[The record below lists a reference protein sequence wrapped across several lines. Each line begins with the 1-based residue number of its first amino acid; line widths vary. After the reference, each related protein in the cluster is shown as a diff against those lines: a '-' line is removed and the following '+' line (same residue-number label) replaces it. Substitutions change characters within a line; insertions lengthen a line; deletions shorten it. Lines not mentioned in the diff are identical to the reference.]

1 MSFQIEKI
9 EKKDAKEMQNYK
21 NSNEDSY
28 SP

>member
-1 MSFQIEKI
+1 MSFQIEKF
-9 EKKDAKEMQNYK
+9 EKRDAKVMQNYK